1 MFSIEGS
8 PGTENVA
15 QPRPT
20 ETARSPSAC
29 ALAGIAATP
38 ASTIAGNRE
47 RAGRVKATKPL
58 NCATSPVAVADN
70 DDKKTTDEDAAKPG
84 FDPKP
89 VQLGGES
96 IVDRLMPYR
105 KKIGIMILLGFA
117 VWGAIAIVIYIRNNK
132 REKNTSRMAHVLDVA
147 GRDVRPAGEP
157 EPTPDPNDTKK
168 KPITYPTNK
177 ERAEAVLAELAKT
190 GANASPAY
198 RGSLLIQAGKLD
210 EAIAEYKKAQDG
222 TSLDAVL
229 AREGLGI
236 AIETKAQAEKDA
248 AARQKGLEDALAAF
262 KNMQTDEKGPRYAY
276 ALYHQGRIL
285 GLLGKTAEATD
296 ILKKAKEKSGEG
308 PLASQIDE
316 RLASLGAS

>member
-1 MFSIEGS
+1 
-8 PGTENVA
+8 
-15 QPRPT
+15 
-20 ETARSPSAC
+20 
-29 ALAGIAATP
+29 
-38 ASTIAGNRE
+38 
-47 RAGRVKATKPL
+47 
-58 NCATSPVAVADN
+58 VADN
-70 DDKKTTDEDAAKPG
+70 DDKKTTDDASKPG

-105 KKIGIMILLGFA
+105 KKIGILILLGFA

-132 REKNTSRMAHVLDVA
+132 REKNTARIAHVLDVA
-147 GRDVRPAGEP
+147 SREIRPAGEP
-157 EPTPDPNDTKK
+157 EPTPDPAADPKK
-168 KPITYPTNK
+168 KPITYTTNK

-190 GANASPAY
+190 GASASPAY

-248 AARQKGLEDALAAF
+248 AARQKGLEDALAVF
-262 KNMQTDEKGPRYAY
+262 KNMQPDEAGPRRAY

-296 ILKKAKEKSGEG
+296 MLKKAKEKSGEG
-308 PLASQIDE
+308 PLTSQIDE